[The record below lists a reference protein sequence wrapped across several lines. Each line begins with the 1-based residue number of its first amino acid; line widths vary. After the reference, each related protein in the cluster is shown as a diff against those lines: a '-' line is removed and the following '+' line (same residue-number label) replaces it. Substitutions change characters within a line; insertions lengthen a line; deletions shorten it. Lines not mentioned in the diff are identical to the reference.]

1 MSDKKYI
8 VGKVADIVD
17 RGRKIV
23 EVAGREIGIYR
34 LGNEFFAILNRCPH
48 LGGPLCKGDVVT
60 EISATEP
67 GAVRGDP
74 SKVYVT
80 CPWHNWEFD
89 IRTGRSYLNPNGPRA
104 RAYPVSVE
112 DGDAVRNAIEQGGA
126 ERVEG
131 PYRAEH
137 VPISV
142 EDEFL
147 VLRLGSAV
155 AHAKSQTQSNG
166 ASQ

>member
-1 MSDKKYI
+1 MPDKKYI
-8 VGKVADIVD
+8 VGRAADIVD

-67 GAVRGDP
+67 GAVRSDP

-89 IRTGRSYLNPNGPRA
+89 IRTGRSYFNPNGPRA

-112 DGDAVRNAIEQGGA
+112 DGEAVRKAMEQGGA
-126 ERVEG
+126 DRVEG

-155 AHAKSQTQSNG
+155 VRANTVE
-166 ASQ
+166 